1 MVLIAKWVTTK
12 STGNENK
19 AHMHRGMIK
28 IDTSRPS
35 VLFFQGIIY
44 TSDFLS
50 DGEYS
55 LSFRDIALADRYKL
69 LRSLGHSHRKEG
81 GGKAATAYEVATK
94 AIAWGYVDDRPI
106 PDGAKYDLWIAK
118 KNPPAWVAKSVARLL
133 IDTPDYVP
141 TDEGELFSFVLT
153 VAEAFPDLG
162 QIEIYELLPTEKK
175 RYVSPSLLAE
185 AVSERK

>member
-1 MVLIAKWVTTK
+1 MPKAI
-12 STGNENK
+12 STRDKDK
-19 AHMHRGMIK
+19 AQMHSCMIK
-28 IDTSRPS
+28 IDTGRPS
-35 VLFFQGIIY
+35 VYFLQGIIY
-44 TSDFLS
+44 SSDFIS

-133 IDTPDYVP
+133 LDVPDYQPVDQGE
-141 TDEGELFSFVLT
+141 TYALALALVEALQDLNIDEIVKLV
-153 VAEAFPDLG
+153 
-162 QIEIYELLPTEKK
+162 PTEKK
-175 RYVSPSLLAE
+175 SFLTTELFSE
-185 AVSERK
+185 AFESRKQ